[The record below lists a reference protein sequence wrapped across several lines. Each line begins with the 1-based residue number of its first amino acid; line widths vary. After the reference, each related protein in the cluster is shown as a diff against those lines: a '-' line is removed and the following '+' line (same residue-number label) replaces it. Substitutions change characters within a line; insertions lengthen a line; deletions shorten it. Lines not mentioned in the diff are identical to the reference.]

1 MIILKREERHEL
13 YKKAKEAF
21 LLSLGNT
28 KEIKY
33 GICYYLT
40 NELYPLNLVQ
50 PNEILNESSYDF
62 LFNIF
67 PEFIQFKKE
76 RSYFW
81 EFDDIKSR
89 IEAFDIMIHETIEK

>member
-40 NELYPLNLVQ
+40 IVTNLN
-50 PNEILNESSYDF
+50 
-62 LFNIF
+62 
-67 PEFIQFKKE
+67 
-76 RSYFW
+76 
-81 EFDDIKSR
+81 
-89 IEAFDIMIHETIEK
+89 